1 MLILRKGFP
10 NNPNV
15 NASRIVDFPDP
26 FSPIIKVVGD
36 LSKKTVVGVSP
47 VERKFFQEICLN
59 TIININYFRLRVVGW
74 LSLMY
79 YLQYLIPFSM

>member
-1 MLILRKGFP
+1 LLILRKGFP

-15 NASRIVDFPDP
+15 NASRIVDLPDP

-59 TIININYFRLRVVGW
+59 III
-74 LSLMY
+74 
-79 YLQYLIPFSM
+79 